1 MPEVADVDDVGVAL
15 AAGRRAEEVAAFIA
29 SLPPRVEDA
38 PWGWTTL
45 PGSSVL
51 VPHEAPT
58 MAGGPTPV
66 CNACG
71 RVQIPITKAFCR
83 TCTTAIALATGG
95 AP

>member
-1 MPEVADVDDVGVAL
+1 MSRAVPEVADVDDVGVAL
-15 AAGRRAEEVAAFIA
+15 AAGRRAEEGEAY
-29 SLPPRVEDA
+29 LLEDA